1 MKGYVKLYRS
11 MLSWEWMDDPIT
23 VQVFVYCLLRANYE
37 MQRWHGI
44 IIKPGQF
51 VTSLG
56 NMAKDLKITKSQLRT
71 ALKHLKLTHSIT
83 QSVTQQATVITIEK
97 WGDYQSAGEKVA
109 QSMTR
114 CVTSQRHADDTPMTT
129 DKEIEEIKESKEER
143 EIREKGP
150 ADFAEWNDDF
160 LKQAHEA
167 FAPIKA
173 MLAAGAK
180 EGTHE

>member
-97 WGDYQSAGEKVA
+97 
-109 QSMTR
+109 
-114 CVTSQRHADDTPMTT
+114 
-129 DKEIEEIKESKEER
+129 
-143 EIREKGP
+143 
-150 ADFAEWNDDF
+150 
-160 LKQAHEA
+160 
-167 FAPIKA
+167 
-173 MLAAGAK
+173 
-180 EGTHE
+180 